1 MKYKD
6 YEQFVINYKPFEWE
20 VRDYDFRETIRSKHN
35 FLMSFIRF
43 YKVNNYLDIL
53 LNEKNLK
60 NPNGSV
66 VKGQGI
72 RHRGQATSD

>member
-20 VRDYDFRETIRSKHN
+20 VRDYDFRDTMKSKHS
-35 FLMSFIRF
+35 FLMSFIRV

-53 LNEKNLK
+53 FNEKN
-60 NPNGSV
+60 NVIVCSRSV
-66 VKGQGI
+66 LCGCCYIARCV
-72 RHRGQATSD
+72 